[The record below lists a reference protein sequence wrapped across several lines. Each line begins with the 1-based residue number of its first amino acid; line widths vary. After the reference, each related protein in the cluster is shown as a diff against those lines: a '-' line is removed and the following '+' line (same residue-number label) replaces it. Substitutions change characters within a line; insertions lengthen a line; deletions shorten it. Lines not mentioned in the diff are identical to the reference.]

1 MSGSG
6 GDAQDIRMLRMR
18 IALHFDEREFPYPE
32 VGPTSH
38 VVVALVKAVPEHRRH
53 ARLRSGIPGIFH
65 FPTESS
71 KIYRILERAV
81 APDQGIWS
89 TFGIEDYRAALL
101 GAGSFA
107 VLVEGLT
114 ASDAIALHKELIH
127 LEGYYGALQILLTN
141 PVHLVLY
148 VRSLPARIRV
158 VGNTARV
165 LYSFDEDPDIVGQD
179 ERDWETHQELTATH
193 LFSRVEWENTG
204 IVDTF
209 FDPFITPRHSEIVGE
224 LEQLLAT
231 QMSSVID
238 QIILRSAV
246 LDPRITETLH
256 AALDLFEAH
265 RTGEQLAQVALA
277 CRRVL
282 ERLADALYPPR
293 TETVGGRQV
302 GKPQYRNRLWAYVD
316 QQLTDSTTNKSL
328 LHASLADIG
337 NRIDSL
343 ENLANKGLH
352 AGVDAAEVQRLL
364 VGLTTLTYDML
375 MLAPVPKGASEEPY
389 RESIIEM
396 LRSIVGESE
405 NLPDDT

>member
-1 MSGSG
+1 
-6 GDAQDIRMLRMR
+6 MR
-18 IALHFDEREFPYPE
+18 IALHFDERAFPYPE
-32 VGPTSH
+32 TDPTMH
-38 VVVALVKAVPEHRRH
+38 VVAALVKAVPEHRRH
-53 ARLRSGIPGIFH
+53 ASLRSGIPAIH
-65 FPTESS
+65 RLPTESLA
-71 KIYRILERAV
+71 IYRILERAA

-89 TFGIEDYRAALL
+89 TFGIEDYGAALL
-101 GAGSFA
+101 GGDSFA

-114 ASDAIALHKELIH
+114 ASDAIALHRELLH

-148 VRSLPARIRV
+148 VRSLPARIRI

-165 LYSFDEDPDIVGQD
+165 FFGFYEDPDIAGED
-179 ERDWETHQELTATH
+179 NRDWETHRELTATH
-193 LFSRVEWENTG
+193 LFSHVEWENTG
-204 IVDTF
+204 VKDTL
-209 FDPFITPRHSEIVGE
+209 FDPFIAPRHSEIVGE

-238 QIILRSAV
+238 QILLRSAV

-265 RTGEQLAQVALA
+265 RTGEQLAQIALA

-293 TETVGGRQV
+293 TDTVGGRQV
-302 GKPQYRNRLWAYVD
+302 GKAQYRNRLWAYVD

-352 AGVDAAEVQRLL
+352 AEADAAEVQRLL

-375 MLAPVPKGASEEPY
+375 MLAPVPKSTSEEPY
-389 RESIIEM
+389 RDSFIKM
-396 LRSIVGESE
+396 LRTIVGENGE
-405 NLPDDT
+405 P